1 LARYDCRAGR
11 ILSRAVAQ
19 DGFIGQVARARTRY
33 GADRIGCFIGTIG
46 AGLGHLEECYRTHDV
61 ANGDLGEDVRIDH
74 TAQLFSPTEQ
84 CRHILDIDG
93 PAATISTACS
103 SSAKVFCTAYRY
115 LAAGLCDAVVVGG
128 IDCANEGFIY
138 GFRSLGL
145 LSASPCRPWDRKR
158 DGLSIGEAAGF
169 ALIERRPRDADA
181 VAMLGF
187 GETSDSYH
195 PTAPH
200 PEGDGA
206 EMAMRDAL
214 RRAGLQP
221 SDIDYINLH
230 GSGTPAND
238 VSEDRAILRVFGNE
252 TPCSSTKS
260 WTGHAQGAAG
270 IAEAILSMQSL
281 QSGIIP
287 ATLNMSDLDPALGAR
302 VVTENVM
309 GRPKRA
315 LSNSFGFGGNNCTL
329 IFGSVP

>member
-1 LARYDCRAGR
+1 MSQYDCRA
-11 ILSRAVAQ
+11 SRVLGHALVQ
-19 DGFIGQVARARTRY
+19 DDFHIQVARARAQY

-46 AGLGHLEECYRTHDV
+46 AGLGHLEECYRNHDIT
-61 ANGDLGEDVRIDH
+61 NGDLGRDVRIDH
-74 TAQLFSPTEQ
+74 TAQLFSVTEQ
-84 CRHILDIDG
+84 CQRVLDISG

-145 LSASPCRPWDRKR
+145 LSSLPCRPWDRDR

-169 ALIERRPRDADA
+169 ALLERQPRGANS
-181 VAMLGF
+181 VALLGY

-206 EMAMRDAL
+206 VEAMRHAL
-214 RRAGLQP
+214 GIAGLRP
-221 SDIDYINLH
+221 EEIDYINLH
-230 GSGTPAND
+230 GSSTPSND
-238 VSEDRAILRVFGNE
+238 QSEDHAILRVFGD
-252 TPCSSTKS
+252 TVPCSSTKS

-270 IAEAILSMQSL
+270 ITEAILSILSL
-281 QSGIIP
+281 QNDVIP
-287 ATLNMSDLDPALGAR
+287 ATLNTVALDPALR
-302 VVTENVM
+302 TRIVTQNVVHRLKHV
-309 GRPKRA
+309 

-329 IFGSVP
+329 IFGAAQ